1 MALQLIKDEQ
11 FGGERPM
18 FASRNIRFEN
28 ITFTAGESALKCC
41 NNLQIDKCTFQG
53 KYPLWHTDNF
63 EVENCMFEPGAR
75 AAIWYSNKLTMRNC
89 QIDAPKMFR
98 EMDGLILENIRI
110 PDAEETLWHVRNVK
124 INDMEVANA
133 DYLFMHSSNIKI
145 KKWRQQGNYS
155 FQYCRNVEIHNAY
168 IDSKDAFWETENVTI
183 YDSELHGEYLGWH
196 SKKLRLVNCHISG
209 TQPLCYCTDLVME
222 NCTMDADCDRAFEDS
237 ILKATVNSVIT
248 SVQNPR
254 SGIVKAIGYGKIIID
269 SNIRQPADCKLEKIK

>member
-1 MALQLIKDEQ
+1 MSLQVIKDEQ
-11 FGGERPM
+11 LGGERPLFGSSNLRLENVM
-18 FASRNIRFEN
+18 F
-28 ITFTAGESALKCC
+28 TPGESALKCC
-41 NNLQIDKCTFQG
+41 RNIEVDQCTFQG
-53 KYPLWHTDNF
+53 KYPLWHVDNF
-63 EVENCMFEPGAR
+63 TVENCTFEPGAR
-75 AAIWYSNKLTMRNC
+75 AAIWYSNKLTMRDC
-89 QIDAPKMFR
+89 QVDAPKMFR
-98 EMDGLILENIRI
+98 EMDGLVLENVRI

-124 INDMEVANA
+124 ITDMEVANA

-183 YDSELHGEYLGWH
+183 YDSEIHGEYLGWH

-222 NCTMDADCDRAFEDS
+222 NCTMDPDCDRAFEDS

-254 SGIVKAIGYGKIIID
+254 SGVVKALGYGKIIID
-269 SNIRQPADCKLEKIK
+269 KNIKQPADCKLDKIK